1 MQISQILSWAIFIPT
16 LILVLVLLI
25 SVIFPALILGTFETS
40 FPIDINIF
48 ELGVFAIPLLVTN
61 ALVFGIIVLHYTKKL
76 PSMISNPL
84 HRIFEF
90 EVSRGMAILALII
103 LIGGYCVF
111 TVPEISQADPWE
123 DYTRTVR
130 PELEKWSISE
140 PFSLKSL
147 VYFLG
152 NTSMQIFG
160 TYRVVPLIASI
171 AMLLLTYFITLEI
184 AKKRFA
190 GLVAVVVLVQSGNFL
205 TYDTTITY
213 PNFWGALYLFSLYLI
228 FKKWYGSAIS
238 FVGSFLTKTLAFGLF
253 PFSLAFAALADIPK
267 RRKIAVIASFSVLP
281 ILGIPFMYYIDNRIV
296 DIQSFDSLDFLSSL
310 TILSTQ
316 FRYDITIV
324 LFLLPVVFGV
334 FIRAKNRFANAN
346 AVQVLIF
353 GMLLLAV
360 LIPAFSTYTN
370 SPYRFVPFSAF
381 FAIAVG
387 TILASKVRLDELQSS
402 KQ

>member
-360 LIPAFSTYTN
+360 LIPALSTYTN